1 MQKLTIQIISA
12 FHLSVFWSV
21 LIVKSLFSSNN
32 QWWTIWMAWPNW
44 LLKSH
49 FNIFLWSETLKDN
62 GWEHTI
68 VLYTSFFQYGQNF
81 MSEIDFYASICCI
94 GYNPLYLSWR
104 LHGTRDYWWHTR
116 THVTDWLLCW
126 GWADMVTNLLQLK
139 ISKKKSLSQ
148 FQGLVN
154 AGAAWSQW
162 SVCLSDKPGAHGPGY
177 YISLIWE
184 MLSTRVKI
192 FQTRPSSYLL
202 MSKHYNT

>member
-49 FNIFLWSETLKDN
+49 FNIFLWSEALKDN
-62 GWEHTI
+62 GWEHYI

-139 ISKKKSLSQ
+139 ISKKNL
-148 FQGLVN
+148 
-154 AGAAWSQW
+154 
-162 SVCLSDKPGAHGPGY
+162 CLSFKVRSMLGLPGVCHSGQCVYQIDQVPMVLV
-177 YISLIWE
+177 I
-184 MLSTRVKI
+184 I
-192 FQTRPSSYLL
+192 F
-202 MSKHYNT
+202 H